1 MPTQLQLE
9 GPDLEALLAR
19 VRAEHGSAA
28 RIVRAEKVR
37 TGGVGGFFA
46 KQHYEIN
53 VEVEDVQVPA
63 PAPRPASIL
72 DLADEVS
79 DSERAATTVSTESTG
94 FAAVLAR
101 LGAAAGDPPPAVATA
116 GTRVPAQ
123 RSAPAAESRPRA
135 RRPATTPAAPKSA
148 VPTSAALKPVRTR
161 AVSATPGTDVAVR
174 TVRATP
180 RAGAPGGTSVGTVA
194 VRARGTVAR
203 RPAPARAVTT
213 PAPRPARRRPPR
225 TTGALHAAAGAPL
238 SGDLTEQLVDLGL
251 PEHLLPSAVPG
262 PLVPALTDSLRALPA
277 APRTPVRSGGI
288 LAVVGPSAVA
298 QDAARS
304 IARDL
309 DLPRSAVV
317 VVDPA
322 RDDDAER
329 KATAWRRR
337 GRTTVV
343 VVEAPLSA
351 GAAAHARAYL
361 RALAPDATWAAV
373 EATRKPRD
381 VGAWTRA
388 VGGVDALA
396 LTGVDETSDPAA
408 VLELGIPVGRL
419 EGRRATAAAWAA
431 LLADRV
437 AA

>member
-46 KQHYEIN
+46 RQHYEIN
-53 VEVEDVQVPA
+53 VEVEEVQTPT

-79 DSERAATTVSTESTG
+79 DTERAATTVSTESTG

-101 LGAAAGDPPPAVATA
+101 LGAAAGDPPPAVTTA

-123 RSAPAAESRPRA
+123 RSAPAAEQRPRA
-135 RRPATTPAAPKSA
+135 RRPVTTPPVAKQVVTKRPVAKRAAAPVVA
-148 VPTSAALKPVRTR
+148 Q
-161 AVSATPGTDVAVR
+161 PGTSVA
-174 TVRATP
+174 VRATP
-180 RAGAPGGTSVGTVA
+180 RAGAPGATSVGTVA
-194 VRARGTVAR
+194 VRAR
-203 RPAPARAVTT
+203 PA
-213 PAPRPARRRPPR
+213 R
-225 TTGALHAAAGAPL
+225 TTGALQAAAVVPVA
-238 SGDLTEQLVDLGL
+238 GDLREQLVDLGL

-262 PLVPALTDSLRALPA
+262 ALVPALTDSLRALPKP
-277 APRTPVRSGGI
+277 PRTPVRSGGI
-288 LAVVGPSAVA
+288 LAMVGPPAAA

-304 IARDL
+304 LAREL

-322 RDDDAER
+322 RNDDAER
-329 KATAWRRR
+329 KAAAWRRR

-343 VVEAPLSA
+343 VVETPLSA
-351 GAAAHARAYL
+351 GAAAHARSYL
-361 RALAPDATWAAV
+361 RALAPDATWAVV

-408 VLELGIPVGRL
+408 VLGLGIPVGRL
-419 EGRRATAAAWAA
+419 EGRRATPAEWAA